1 MFVDTSKKGAYI
13 CVKVYTSPMFGLLT
27 NTADYYI
34 IVCRGLRADTHA
46 PSEKG
51 THKI

>member
-1 MFVDTSKKGAYI
+1 MFVDTSKKGAFK
-13 CVKVYTSPMFGLLT
+13 CVKVYTSPMCGLLT

-34 IVCRGLRADTHA
+34 IVCRGLRADART
-46 PSEKG
+46 PYGKG